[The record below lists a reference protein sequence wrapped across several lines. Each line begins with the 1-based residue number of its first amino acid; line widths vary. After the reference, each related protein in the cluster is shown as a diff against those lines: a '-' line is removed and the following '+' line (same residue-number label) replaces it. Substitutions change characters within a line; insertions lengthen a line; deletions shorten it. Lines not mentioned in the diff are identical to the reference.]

1 MVVARL
7 LVCSLLVGGV
17 AGADQTR
24 PSPSPSR
31 AKPGSAHRSHI
42 KYTPVAGESNIPASA
57 VASAEPAPAAGDQ
70 PAAAQPV
77 SLAVVPDPTPK
88 PLPVDRHRG
97 LRIGLGLA
105 SGAVLIGGIVA
116 LGVVFSSH
124 GDSGSD
130 WGTLVVTRR

>member
-24 PSPSPSR
+24 PASSPAR
-31 AKPGSAHRSHI
+31 AKPAGARRSKI
-42 KYTPVAGESNIPASA
+42 KYTPAAGESNIGAGA
-57 VASAEPAPAAGDQ
+57 VAAADPAPVATAAL
-70 PAAAQPV
+70 AAMVEPPV
-77 SLAVVPDPTPK
+77 AADPPPR
-88 PLPVDRHRG
+88 PLPVDRHRN

-124 GDSGSD
+124 SDNGASD